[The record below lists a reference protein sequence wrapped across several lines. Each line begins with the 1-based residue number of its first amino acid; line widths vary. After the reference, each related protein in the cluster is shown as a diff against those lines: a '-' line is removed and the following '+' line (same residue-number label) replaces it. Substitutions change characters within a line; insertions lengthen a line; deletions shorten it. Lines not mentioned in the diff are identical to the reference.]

1 MKKRIIIIGSVFI
14 LIDQL
19 IKLLV
24 RNTIMGVEKVII
36 PNFFYLSGVKNTGG
50 AFSILSDNSI
60 FLAFFS
66 IIVIVLLGMYIY
78 KKKITSNIEM
88 ISYSILIG
96 GIIGNLIDRIIF
108 GGVYDYLGFIFG
120 SYYYPIFNLAD
131 MGIVIGIILFIILE
145 VKGDKNGI
153 SSK

>member
-19 IKLLV
+19 IKLLL

-66 IIVIVLLGMYIY
+66 IIVIILLGMYIY

-131 MGIVIGIILFIILE
+131 MGIVIGIILFIILKI
-145 VKGDKNGI
+145 KGDKNGL

>member
-66 IIVIVLLGMYIY
+66 IIVIILLGMYIY

-145 VKGDKNGI
+145 VKGDKNGL

>member
-66 IIVIVLLGMYIY
+66 IIVIILLGMYIY

-96 GIIGNLIDRIIF
+96 GIIGNLIDRILF

-131 MGIVIGIILFIILE
+131 CGIVIGIILFIILE
-145 VKGDKNGI
+145 VKGDKNGL